1 MKPSSLAALLVS
13 LLIPV
18 SAFAW
23 GGTSQGTYTAGL
35 SFGLESPTLLGDE
48 IDIELHGGYYGSDA
62 LQYGLTGLYRT
73 DDAITE
79 MQITALVQYHFL
91 DSVLVDGNGA
101 ASAFSPFVGL
111 FLGYGSGENPV
122 QDETGAVAGIR
133 LGLDVFLTQNIAL
146 YLKGDC
152 MVSTGDIYPDGVEM
166 KNAKMALSAGF
177 HFFF

>member
-1 MKPSSLAALLVS
+1 MKHSIVTLLLVS
-13 LLIPV
+13 LLPV

-48 IDIELHGGYYGSDA
+48 IDVELHGGYYTSNA
-62 LQYGLTGLYRT
+62 LQFGLTGMYR
-73 DDAITE
+73 DDAATTE

-91 DSVLVDGNGA
+91 DSILVDENGA

-111 FLGYGSGENPV
+111 LLGYGSGENPV

-133 LGLDVFLTQNIAL
+133 LGFDVFLTQNIAL

-152 MVSTGDIYPDGVEM
+152 MVSTGDVYPDDLKM
-166 KNAKMALSAGF
+166 KNSKMTLSAGF